1 MAKLKQNEFYC
12 VACRDKVRSDS
23 EDMCVKVYKNKKVKG
38 GIPALISVCN
48 VCDSNMSKFV
58 KRDKKEELVKKYGKC
73 SKK

>member
-12 VACRDKVRSDS
+12 VACRKRITSHS
-23 EDMCVKVYKNKKVKG
+23 EDMCVTVYKNKNVKG

-58 KRDKKEELVKKYGKC
+58 KRDKKDALIDKYGKC
-73 SKK
+73 KK